1 MFLKISS
8 DIHLN
13 HLSVTDAPRLYEAV
27 ELSRANLS
35 QYMAWEK
42 SVLDSASARAYIES
56 RLNSGLDGAQ
66 WFSIQFHN
74 QFSGVFGV
82 KYIDPD
88 KGVCELGY
96 WLADNAR
103 GNRVV
108 GQILAVMIPYLATE
122 LGIST
127 IEFQCLENNF
137 ASIKIV
143 ERAGARL
150 LRKVPNTLDI
160 PNKEQAIGIYS
171 LHV

>member
-8 DIHLN
+8 DIHLE
-13 HLSVTDAPRLYEAV
+13 HLSVADAPALYEAV
-27 ELSRANLS
+27 ELSRANLA

-42 SVLDSASARAYIES
+42 SVADVSGARAYIKS
-56 RLNSGLDGAQ
+56 RLTSGLDRAQ

-82 KYIDPD
+82 KSLDRD

-108 GQILAVMIPYLATE
+108 GQILAVMIPYLANE
-122 LGIST
+122 QGVRT

-137 ASIKIV
+137 ASIKII

-150 LRKVPNTLDI
+150 LRKVSNTLDI

>member
-1 MFLKISS
+1 MFLKISNN
-8 DIHLN
+8 IHLD
-13 HLSVTDAPRLYEAV
+13 HLHIADAPRLYEAV

-42 SVLDSASARAYIES
+42 SVVDVSGARAYIQS
-56 RLNSGLDGAQ
+56 RLTSGLDGAQ
-66 WFSIQFHN
+66 WFSIQFNN

-122 LGIST
+122 LGVRT
-127 IEFQCLENNF
+127 IEFQCLQNNS

-143 ERAGARL
+143 KRAGARL